1 MKTKNLVLCGVCAAI
16 MAILSPIPFS
26 IGAIPITLGF
36 FAAFICSGVLP
47 PKLAV
52 TTQIVYLL
60 LGAIGLPV
68 FSNFGGGL
76 EKLVGP
82 TGGFLLGYPL
92 MAFAISFLLEYY
104 DNHIK
109 RGEVLR
115 MMWTVMTLIIG
126 AVIGHVCGAL
136 WYSGRMHVTIL
147 QALVTATVPFILPE
161 IIKIAAASVLLP
173 ILRKRI
179 RPMIKQ
185 RG

>member
-1 MKTKNLVLCGVCAAI
+1 MNTKNLVLCGVCAAI

-47 PKLAV
+47 PKLSV
-52 TTQIVYLL
+52 MTQIVYLL
-60 LGAIGLPV
+60 LGAVGMPV

-82 TGGFLLGYPL
+82 TGGFLLGYPI
-92 MAFAISFLLEYY
+92 MALVISLLLECY
-104 DNHIK
+104 DKRIR
-109 RGEVLR
+109 RGEVWR
-115 MMWTVMTLIIG
+115 TVWTVMTLAVG
-126 AVIGHVCGAL
+126 AVVGHTCGAL
-136 WYSGRMHVTIL
+136 WYSARMHVTIL
-147 QALVTATVPFILPE
+147 QALMAATVPFILPE

-179 RPMIKQ
+179 RPMAK
-185 RG
+185 

>member
-16 MAILSPIPFS
+16 MAVLSPIPFS

-47 PKLAV
+47 PKLSV
-52 TTQIVYLL
+52 MTQIVYLL

-76 EKLVGP
+76 QKLVGP
-82 TGGFLLGYPL
+82 TGGFLLGYPI
-92 MAFAISFLLEYY
+92 MAFAISFLLDCY
-104 DNHIK
+104 DNRIR

-115 MMWTVMTLIIG
+115 IVWTVMTLVVG
-126 AVIGHVCGAL
+126 TVIGHACGAL
-136 WYSGRMHVTIL
+136 WYSGRMHVTIA
-147 QALVTATVPFILPE
+147 QALMTATVPFLPAE
-161 IIKIAAASVLLP
+161 VIKIVAATVLLP

-179 RPMIKQ
+179 RPMAK
-185 RG
+185 